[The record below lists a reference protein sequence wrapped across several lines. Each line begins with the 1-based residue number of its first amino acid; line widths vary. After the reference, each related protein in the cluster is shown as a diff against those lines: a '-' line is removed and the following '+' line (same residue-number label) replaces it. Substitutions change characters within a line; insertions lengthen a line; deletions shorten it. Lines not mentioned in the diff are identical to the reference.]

1 MLHWD
6 LKFESPSYIYQWKIG
21 GLGQGWIVHNW
32 FRSLSE
38 FLPEILSLYQFGLNY
53 RPYETLSYYPFI
65 KLWPLDYIFILF
77 LTCIP
82 KFILIGCYFLLFCF
96 LFFFVF
102 FVFFFSVLIGCYLL
116 SHPKLHVLLIIL
128 KYKNTQNLNVFYNW
142 DSWSLII

>member
-1 MLHWD
+1 MYDDSLGTMLHWD

-82 KFILIGCYFLLFCF
+82 KFILIGCYFLLF
-96 LFFFVF
+96 L
-102 FVFFFSVLIGCYLL
+102 SVLIGCYLL
-116 SHPKLHVLLIIL
+116 PHPKPRVLLIIL

-142 DSWSLII
+142 DGWSLII

>member
-6 LKFESPSYIYQWKIG
+6 LKFESPSYIYWWQIG

-32 FRSLSE
+32 IRSLSE

-82 KFILIGCYFLLFCF
+82 KFVLIGCYFLLF
-96 LFFFVF
+96 LFFFFININWMLLTVPSKTSCF
-102 FVFFFSVLIGCYLL
+102 AYNFNVQKYLKFKCVL
-116 SHPKLHVLLIIL
+116 
-128 KYKNTQNLNVFYNW
+128 
-142 DSWSLII
+142 